1 MIQHNLIVILRNFRK
16 YQSTFLINLLGLSTG
31 LTCSILI
38 ALWVMDEVAMDKFHA
53 LDNRLYR
60 VMVHNTLEGKTTTST
75 STQAILGEALQAEV
89 PEVETAV
96 TTLSGNIDLTLS
108 VDVKHIMGNGS
119 LVDPGFLSMFSYEV
133 LAGDRNAL
141 TDKKNIILSEST
153 ASALFGNVSDAIGK
167 SLTWEFPYGKN
178 DAVVGAVIE
187 DLPANSSY
195 KTDFLLSFQIYRDL
209 VGPQDL
215 HWGNFGCSTFVLLK
229 PRASEGAVNA
239 KLADFVKLK
248 APDATVSIFLMPY
261 SQYYLHNGFVDGKPS
276 GGRIEYVRLFSLIGL
291 AIVVLAC
298 INFTNLATAR
308 ATRRMREVGV
318 RKAIGAGRMSLARQY
333 LTESLLMA
341 SVSVLAAVLMAD
353 LLTPFFNEITG
364 KQLRM
369 TFNPTLISFL
379 LTITLVTGIASGL
392 YPALYLSG
400 FSPAAVLKG
409 KFTSARSSLVSS
421 GVELF
426 ARRGLIILQFAVSIV
441 FIVVVWVIYKQ
452 IDFVQ
457 HRDLGYD
464 KDQLIYIKPEGNTS
478 SKMEMFLEKTRA
490 LEGVAN
496 ASSIGRSIV
505 GSQSSTLGYFSWD
518 GKDPNLQIPFEI
530 VNSNYDLIET
540 LGVTIQQGRSF
551 SRDHAT
557 DSLGVIFN
565 EAAIQVMNL
574 KEPLGKTFNLWG
586 KNLTIIGV
594 VKNFHFQ
601 SLHETVTPLFF
612 RLVPGEVQQILVRL
626 EKGKEHQ
633 AIAALEKLHQQ
644 LNPEFAFAY
653 TFLSKDYEAQY
664 VSEQRVGTL
673 SRYFAALAIIISC
686 LGLFGLAAFT
696 AERRQKEI
704 GVRKVLGSGEWR
716 IIYLLSADF
725 SKVVVLSC
733 VIALPLSYFIAR
745 SWLGG
750 FAYKI
755 PLSWWYF
762 PTAGALALVIAML
775 TVGIQAVKAARIN
788 PVNCL
793 KDE

>member
-1 MIQHNLIVILRNFRK
+1 MILHNLIVIFRNFRK

-31 LTCSILI
+31 LTCAILI

-89 PEVETAV
+89 PEVERAV

-108 VDVKHIMGNGS
+108 VDVKHILGNGS
-119 LVDPGFLSMFSYEV
+119 LVDPGFLAIFSYEV
-133 LAGDRNAL
+133 LAGNRNAL
-141 TDKKNIILSEST
+141 TDKKSIILSEST
-153 ASALFGNVSDAIGK
+153 ARALFGNVSDAIGK
-167 SLTWEFPYGKN
+167 SLTWEFPYGKSE
-178 DAVVGAVIE
+178 AVVGAVIE
-187 DLPANSSY
+187 DTPANSSY

-229 PRASEGAVNA
+229 PYVSESAVNA
-239 KLADFVKLK
+239 KLADFVKRK

-261 SQYYLHNGFVDGKPS
+261 SHYYLHNGFVDGKPS

-341 SVSVLAAVLMAD
+341 SVSVLAALLMAD

-364 KQLRM
+364 KQLHV
-369 TFNPTLISFL
+369 TFSPTLIGFL
-379 LTITLVTGIASGL
+379 LTITLITGIASGL

-400 FSPAAVLKG
+400 FSPASVLKG
-409 KFTSARSSLVSS
+409 KFTSARSSLISS

-426 ARRGLIILQFAVSIV
+426 ARRGLIVLQFTVSIV

-464 KDQLIYIKPEGNTS
+464 KDQLIYIKPEGNTN
-478 SKMEMFLEKTRA
+478 SKMEMFLEKIRA
-490 LEGVAN
+490 LDGVAN
-496 ASSIGRSIV
+496 ASSIARSIV
-505 GSQSSTLGYFSWD
+505 GSQSSTLGYFNWE
-518 GKDPNLQIPFEI
+518 GKDPNMQIPFEI

-551 SRDHAT
+551 SRDHAM

-574 KEPLGKTFNLWG
+574 KEPLEKTFNLWG

-612 RLVPGEVQQILVRL
+612 MLVPGEVQQILVRL

-633 AIAALEKLHQQ
+633 AIAALEKLHREI
-644 LNPEFAFAY
+644 NPEFAFAY

-664 VSEQRVGTL
+664 LSEQRVGTL

-716 IIYLLSADF
+716 IVYLLSADF
-725 SKVVVLSC
+725 SKIVLLSC
-733 VIALPLSYFIAR
+733 AIALPLSYFIAS

-762 PTAGALALVIAML
+762 PMAGALALVIALL